1 MPVGVRYLVGLYLD
15 FVVCIVC
22 FVHAKM
28 QRKIRRKAFHC
39 TYYLNLALCV
49 NYPKI
54 NIFIKRKAM
63 SVHISA
69 KKGEIAK
76 VILMPGDPLRAKH
89 IAENFLD
96 DSKLVSSTRNIF
108 YFTGSYKGTPVTI
121 GASGMGCPSIG
132 IYTYELF
139 NEYDVECIIRV
150 GTCGAYL
157 TNINLYDVINAEKAY
172 SESTYAKYA
181 FGYDDDYFHH
191 QGNAYNIINKTAAE
205 LNMPILKGAIHSGDP
220 FYRIDPAIPKIVADN
235 NCLAAEMEAFA
246 LFANAKH
253 FGKMAATLLTVSD
266 IIPNKQLISADDRER
281 SLGTMTRL
289 ALESVVEINKLFE

>member
-1 MPVGVRYLVGLYLD
+1 
-15 FVVCIVC
+15 
-22 FVHAKM
+22 
-28 QRKIRRKAFHC
+28 
-39 TYYLNLALCV
+39 
-49 NYPKI
+49 
-54 NIFIKRKAM
+54 M

-89 IAENFLD
+89 IADNFLED
-96 DSKLVSSTRNIF
+96 IKLVSSTRNVF

-157 TNINLYDVINAEKAY
+157 TDINLYDVINAETAF
-172 SESTYAKYA
+172 SESTYARFA
-181 FGYDDDYFHH
+181 FGYEEDHFPH
-191 QGNAYNIINKTAAE
+191 QGKAYDVINQTAAE
-205 LNMPILKGAIHSGDP
+205 MDLPVLQGAIHSGDP
-220 FYRIDPAIPKIVADN
+220 FYRLDPAIPTIVQDN

-253 FGKMAATLLTVSD
+253 FNKTAATLLTVSD
-266 IIPNKQLISADDRER
+266 IIPNKQLISADERER
-281 SLGTMTRL
+281 SLGTMTKL
-289 ALESVVEINKLFE
+289 ALESVVKINADL